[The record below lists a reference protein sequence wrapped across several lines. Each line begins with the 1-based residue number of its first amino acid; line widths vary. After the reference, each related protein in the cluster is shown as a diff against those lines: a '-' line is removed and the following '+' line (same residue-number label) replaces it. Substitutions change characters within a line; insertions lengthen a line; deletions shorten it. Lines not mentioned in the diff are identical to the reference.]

1 MTDEPT
7 EPNPEENYDESR
19 WAPPDMRPEQAQGD
33 TPAEPP
39 PLKQAPETFRMSFTG
54 QAGEYFRIWIVN
66 LCLTIVT
73 LGIYLP
79 WAIVRQHSA
88 VFRKRKNLTPEH
100 RHL

>member
-1 MTDEPT
+1 
-7 EPNPEENYDESR
+7 
-19 WAPPDMRPEQAQGD
+19 
-33 TPAEPP
+33 
-39 PLKQAPETFRMSFTG
+39 MSFTG

-79 WAIVRQHSA
+79 WAIVRQRSA